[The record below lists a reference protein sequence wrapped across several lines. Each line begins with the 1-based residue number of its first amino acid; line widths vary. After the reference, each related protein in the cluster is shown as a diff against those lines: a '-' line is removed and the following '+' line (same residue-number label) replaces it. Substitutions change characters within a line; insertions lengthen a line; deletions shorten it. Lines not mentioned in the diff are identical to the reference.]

1 MVKTDFRTVYQA
13 LIARMARRRS
23 DRDPARRPVRG
34 DPPLRRRHPADEV
47 MRRAAYPAAV
57 GHGGPDAWRPASRTP
72 AWAGRHRLFVPPPEL
87 PSSLAVD
94 ETEYTMR
101 PSQLVVAAGVGDRST
116 PTTAAWTTTT
126 SRSSTPHGNAH
137 VEPLKPG
144 GSTTITADL
153 APGTYHVFCSLF
165 AGTPESHEALGMHF
179 ELTVR

>member
-1 MVKTDFRTVYQA
+1 
-13 LIARMARRRS
+13 
-23 DRDPARRPVRG
+23 
-34 DPPLRRRHPADEV
+34 

-57 GHGGPDAWRPASRTP
+57 ATVALTLVAGVADAGLGR
-72 AWAGRHRLFVPPPEL
+72 RHRLFLPPPEL

-101 PSQLVVAAGVGDRST
+101 PSQLVVAAGDVTFHAYNRGMDDHNIAFVDSNGI
-116 PTTAAWTTTT
+116 AF
-126 SRSSTPHGNAH
+126 

-179 ELTVR
+179 ELTVQ